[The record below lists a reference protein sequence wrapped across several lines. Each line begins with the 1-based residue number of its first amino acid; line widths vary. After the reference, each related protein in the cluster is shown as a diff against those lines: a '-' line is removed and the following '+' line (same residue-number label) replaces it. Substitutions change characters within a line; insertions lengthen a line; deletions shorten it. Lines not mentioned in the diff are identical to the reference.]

1 MQDEYDSL
9 QAQGTWSL
17 VPMPDD
23 RANVGSKWV
32 YKVKK
37 NPDGSVSRFKAH
49 LVTQGYSQEHGVD
62 YSENF
67 SPFVRHTTV

>member
-1 MQDEYDSL
+1 M
-9 QAQGTWSL
+9 
-17 VPMPDD
+17 
-23 RANVGSKWV
+23 GSKWA

-49 LVTQGYSQEHGVD
+49 LVAQGYSQEHGVD

-67 SPFVRHTTV
+67 SPFVRHTTVRIILAIAAMNHWDLK